1 MEIVYLSDT
10 NPVYKA
16 LEEALLKNQ
25 FGFLHDRE
33 YHKQMLSDDFESKRI
48 NQFFESSL
56 TQDMRPDEFSAVR
69 DRYFPDFVE
78 LPTRLDAPL
87 PFLILKEVVSQLR
100 GFLEKIGSFKI
111 PPYACIPLGH
121 VNAQCVEVGEQKTA
135 FVLINSQLLFFCHQM
150 SKGFATAIP
159 RLKLEQDNLHLVAPQ
174 KAIRNHLKK
183 CDLPGRIIHAALHAY
198 CVEGDLYRAP
208 FFETPKNA
216 MRFADL
222 FVTEMEL
229 FVFSHEISHLY
240 QGHLSLEKRSRSENW
255 SIKGESDADGLGFF
269 FAATTLVEKGMPLRH
284 ASIGIFLFF
293 GALLLGERY
302 SALVAT
308 GCDQGFQDI
317 ASESHPS
324 IIHRISKLASQVEY
338 MTNGKMKA
346 ANLKSSL
353 FLFLEELWAATM
365 IAKSR
370 AEELD
375 KRT

>member
-1 MEIVYLSDT
+1 MEVVYLSDSD
-10 NPVYKA
+10 PVYKA
-16 LEEALLKNQ
+16 LEEALLNNQ
-25 FGFLHDRE
+25 FGFLHDLE

-48 NQFFESSL
+48 NHFFENSL
-56 TQDMRPDEFSAVR
+56 NQGMRPDEFSAVR
-69 DRYFPDFVE
+69 DRYFPDRVE

-87 PFLILKEVVSQLR
+87 PFLLLKEVVSQLR
-100 GFLEKIGSFKI
+100 GFLEKIGPFKI
-111 PPYACIPLGH
+111 PPYACIPLGY
-121 VNAQCVEVGEQKTA
+121 VNAQCVKVGEQKTP
-135 FVLINSQLLFFCHQM
+135 FILVNSQLLFFCNLM

-159 RLKLEQDNLHLVAPQ
+159 RLKLERDNLHLVAPQ

-183 CDLPGRIIHAALHAY
+183 YELPGRIIHAALHAY
-198 CVEGDLYRAP
+198 CVEGDLYGAP

-216 MRFADL
+216 MPFADL

-229 FVFSHEISHLY
+229 FVFCHEISHLY
-240 QGHLSLEKRSRSENW
+240 QGHLSLEKRSKYENW
-255 SIKGESDADGLGFF
+255 SIKGESDADSLGFI

-324 IIHRISKLASQVEY
+324 IIYRVSKLAVQVEY

-346 ANLKSSL
+346 TNLESSL
-353 FLFLEELWAATM
+353 FLFLEELWAVTM
-365 IAKSR
+365 VAKLR
-370 AEELD
+370 ADELD
-375 KRT
+375 KRK